1 MAEAIDYF
9 LIQNL
14 LNRYSDAVDRGD
26 FDGVGEMFLHADVYF
41 PGDATT
47 KWVSF
52 WDPAAPPVAGGAR
65 HTVAAPLDTIPV
77 YRRA

>member
-26 FDGVGEMFLHADVYF
+26 FNAVWEMFRHVRLPTRHA
-41 PGDATT
+41 PALP
-47 KWVSF
+47 VSF
-52 WDPAAPPVAGGAR
+52 SGICIPPSVR
-65 HTVAAPLDTIPV
+65 FE
-77 YRRA
+77 RR